1 MKKISLQILGL
12 CFGALALVGCETSD
26 LPFVDKPVIL
36 PCPDF
41 FVLEDAATL
50 VQFRDGPGRD
60 ITDILVSA
68 RMGEIRLGC
77 LSNVD
82 TETNTGVME
91 LDVSPVILTEMGA
104 SNTEAVA
111 KLPYFV
117 VITDP
122 DKEILYREE
131 LNLNVSFEGNR
142 TRLVVTTV
150 PTTLELPITP
160 EIRSKYYLVY
170 AGFVLTPEELEFN
183 RKRIRDRFQ

>member
-131 LNLNVSFEGNR
+131 LNRN
-142 TRLVVTTV
+142 
-150 PTTLELPITP
+150 
-160 EIRSKYYLVY
+160 
-170 AGFVLTPEELEFN
+170 
-183 RKRIRDRFQ
+183 